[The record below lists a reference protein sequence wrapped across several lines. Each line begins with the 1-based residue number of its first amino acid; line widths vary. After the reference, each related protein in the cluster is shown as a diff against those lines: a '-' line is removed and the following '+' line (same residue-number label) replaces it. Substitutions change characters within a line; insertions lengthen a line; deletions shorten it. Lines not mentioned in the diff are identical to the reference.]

1 MTDFE
6 KNKFSLQTLI
16 MVCGGVI
23 TMIGYLNTR
32 FNKVD
37 EKFEYFEKKYLMA
50 ISEQALINQ
59 GTEFRLKILE
69 KTANKENK
77 QPNFFHQ
84 PQAILPNGTQLEDD
98 KSEA

>member
-1 MTDFE
+1 MADFE
-6 KNKFSLQTLI
+6 KNKFSLTTVLLL
-16 MVCGGVI
+16 CGGLI
-23 TMIGYLNTR
+23 TLIGYLNTR
-32 FNKVD
+32 FNGIND
-37 EKFEYFEKKYLMA
+37 RFDYFEKKYLMA
-50 ISEQALINQ
+50 ITEQGLINQ

>member
-1 MTDFE
+1 MADFE
-6 KNKFSLQTLI
+6 KNKFSLTTVLLL
-16 MVCGGVI
+16 CGGLI
-23 TMIGYLNTR
+23 TLIGYLNTR
-32 FNKVD
+32 FNAIND
-37 EKFEYFEKKYLMA
+37 RFDYFEKKYLMA
-50 ISEQALINQ
+50 ITEQGLINQ